1 MKNSKLDDV
10 IFDDNSFS
18 IGHTP
23 LIRLRR
29 ITDGAPISLLAK
41 LESRNPA
48 CSVKD
53 RIGASMVWDAE
64 QRGVLIPGKE
74 LIEPTSGNTGIALAF
89 VGAARGYPVTLVIPE
104 GYSAERQHS
113 AKLFGARLL
122 LTEPSSGMY
131 GALLKAEEVVASDP
145 GRYVLLNQFINPANP
160 AIHFKTTGPEIWG
173 QTDGKIDVLVA
184 GIGTG
189 GTITG
194 VSRYIKQTQG
204 KRIISIG
211 VEPAASPTI
220 TQITNKQ
227 PSSGRAHG
235 IQGLGAGFIPDTLDL
250 TLVDHIELV
259 TDDEALDTCRRLGR
273 EEGITAGISSGA
285 VVAVAVRIGKRPEF
299 KDKTIVVVLPD
310 GGERYLNTVLAA
322 PQRTPLPDQYGSHG
336 AGI

>member
-1 MKNSKLDDV
+1 MAEPRCT
-10 IFDDNSFS
+10 
-18 IGHTP
+18 IG
-23 LIRLRR
+23 
-29 ITDGAPISLLAK
+29 
-41 LESRNPA
+41 
-48 CSVKD
+48 
-53 RIGASMVWDAE
+53 
-64 QRGVLIPGKE
+64 
-74 LIEPTSGNTGIALAF
+74 GIA
-89 VGAARGYPVTLVIPE
+89 VSCRT
-104 GYSAERQHS
+104 R
-113 AKLFGARLL
+113 
-122 LTEPSSGMY
+122 
-131 GALLKAEEVVASDP
+131 ALSP
-145 GRYVLLNQFINPANP
+145 
-160 AIHFKTTGPEIWG
+160 
-173 QTDGKIDVLVA
+173 
-184 GIGTG
+184 IGTG

-322 PQRTPLPDQYGSHG
+322 PQRTALPDQYGSHG